1 MLKVLLR
8 VRCPPAS
15 SSNEVPTHILPS
27 ILPTI
32 SCTKHQSLKEQLQMV
47 SKVLEIQALKRNP
60 QFLYLLAAKLTS
72 AFQEPVLVLLL
83 VLLFITDVHIA
94 SACEAF
100 PLHVQLPFTSAVLW
114 EQPRLQVCNVSF
126 VSLQRAVLEHSSC
139 SRALLTCKS
148 AALPSSP

>member
-1 MLKVLLR
+1 MLR

-15 SSNEVPTHILPS
+15 SSNEVPTLILPS

-83 VLLFITDVHIA
+83 GLLFITYVHIA

-114 EQPRLQVCNVSF
+114 KQPRLQVCHVSF
-126 VSLQRAVLEHSSC
+126 VSLQRAVLGEHSSC

-148 AALPSSP
+148 AVLQSSP